1 MVFSVVRY
9 GCELDHKD
17 GWMLNCYFWA
27 VVLAKTLES
36 PLDYKEIKP
45 VNPKGKQSWIFIR
58 RTDAEV
64 EGPIA
69 WPPDAKSWFIRKVLD
84 AGKDWR
90 QEEKGRGG
98 RDGWMSS
105 LTQCTWVWASSGRWW
120 MTGKCGMLQS
130 MEQRV
135 GHNWATE
142 KQQAKTKSQRS
153 LYMHTLPSLMASNT
167 TKQKLQEGEYSM

>member
-1 MVFSVVRY
+1 
-9 GCELDHKD
+9 
-17 GWMLNCYFWA
+17 MLNCCFWA
-27 VVLAKTLES
+27 VVLEKTLES

-45 VNPKGKQSWIFIR
+45 VNPKGKQSWIFII
-58 RTDAEV
+58 RTDDEV
-64 EGPIA
+64 EAPIA

-90 QEEKGRGG
+90 QEEKGMGG

-135 GHNWATE
+135 GHTTE
-142 KQQAKTKSQRS
+142 LLKNKK
-153 LYMHTLPSLMASNT
+153 L
-167 TKQKLQEGEYSM
+167 KQKVKGVYTCTHCQVLWPLTQ